1 MISAPQSILPFV
13 TVIVPTYRDWD
24 RMALCLKAL
33 EQQRYPAHS
42 MEIIIANNDPK
53 DPCTIALPAN
63 AQVIAV
69 AKPGSYAARNAALR
83 IARGSIIGFT
93 DSDCIPETN
102 WVENAVQYLAAH
114 PGIQRV
120 AGLIRIFYQQPKPTA
135 AELYNAVYAFQQEL
149 HVRDRGTSVTANL
162 FTYRDVFDRYGYF
175 DEQQLSL
182 GDLLWG
188 KEVYRQGCTVAYV
201 PGVVVAHPARSFR
214 ELVTKEKRVGGGQG
228 IRQRGKTTLPQ
239 QMLSIAKSLLPRK
252 DDIGY
257 VLRRVEGMSLPDKI
271 KVLALRHYLVHI
283 RTRENMRVA
292 LGKEPNRA

>member
-1 MISAPQSILPFV
+1 MNSSPLPILPFV
-13 TVIVPTYRDWD
+13 SIIIPTYRDWG
-24 RMALCLKAL
+24 RMALCLQAL
-33 EQQRYPAHS
+33 EQQRYPAQS
-42 MEIIIANNDPK
+42 MEIIIANNDPE
-53 DPCTIALPAN
+53 DPCTIALPPH
-63 AQVIAV
+63 AQVIGV

-83 IARGSIIGFT
+83 IARGTIIGFT
-93 DSDCIPETN
+93 DSDCIPEPT
-102 WVENAVQYLAAH
+102 WVENAVQFLSAN

-162 FTYRDVFDRYGYF
+162 FTYRDVFDRHGYF

-182 GDLLWG
+182 GDLIWG
-188 KEVYRQGCTVAYV
+188 KQVYRQGCTIAYV
-201 PGVVVAHPARSFR
+201 PNVVVAHPARSFG
-214 ELVTKEKRVGGGQG
+214 ELVIKEKRVGGGQG

-257 VLRRVEGMSLPDKI
+257 VLRRVDGMSLPDKI

-283 RTRENMRVA
+283 RIRENMKVA